1 MLLRRHYRKNVTKLS
16 NVSGSVEK
24 KENKLEDLTVLE
36 LKNIAKESEIEG
48 YYKMNKS
55 ELLENLG
62 K

>member
-1 MLLRRHYRKNVTKLS
+1 MLLRRHYRENVTKLS

-24 KENKLEDLTVLE
+24 EENKLEDLTVLE